1 MHHPPS
7 VRSSA
12 LVAVHEDLQ
21 VHHAAEPLVVEDE
34 DALDHDDL
42 ARLHERGL
50 GTASVRGEVVL
61 RNLHVLP
68 VPQLA
73 YGFAALVE
81 GDAIRRVEV
90 VPGGSVRGERAN
102 FTRLVLGCIEAKF
115 CKKILVG
122 KLSPRSTQCTPL
134 HRSLISIFSLKHC

>member
-73 YGFAALVE
+73 YGFAAT
-81 GDAIRRVEV
+81 AATTA
-90 VPGGSVRGERAN
+90 PSGSHTNNLMPNA
-102 FTRLVLGCIEAKF
+102 
-115 CKKILVG
+115 
-122 KLSPRSTQCTPL
+122 S
-134 HRSLISIFSLKHC
+134 